1 GKTQSARIERNIARQ
16 NLDQAQREFNSTY
29 NSIRENYQKWL
40 RSWEYYRQEALPLAK
55 EQQQG
60 AITSY
65 EEGAID
71 YVAFFQSIRD
81 AIRIEIDSWN
91 AFGNYLNSHFQLEYY
106 LNKTQ

>member
-1 GKTQSARIERNIARQ
+1 
-16 NLDQAQREFNSTY
+16 
-29 NSIRENYQKWL
+29 L

-71 YVAFFQSIRD
+71 YVVFLQSIRD

-91 AFGNYLNSHFQLEYY
+91 AFGNYLDSQFQLEYY